1 MTNETLFE
9 RAREVAPGGV
19 NSGTRG
25 LAPVKVWQEA
35 DGAYLQDAEGNRYL
49 DDRAPWRAIREDRD
63 DAARTLVTI
72 LGIIA
77 GLKTLLAPY
86 LPFSSQRLHEM
97 LGLEGGVQD
106 GGWTAVGPAPGAPLP
121 QPQALFA
128 KLDEEQVLAR
138 EMANLGAGAE
148 SETMA

>member
-1 MTNETLFE
+1 M
-9 RAREVAPGGV
+9 
-19 NSGTRG
+19 S
-25 LAPVKVWQEA
+25 LAQ
-35 DGAYLQDAEGNRYL
+35 EGNRYL
-49 DDRAPWRAIREDRD
+49 DERAPWRAIREDRD
-63 DAARTLVTI
+63 DAARTIVTI
-72 LGIIA
+72 LGIIS

-106 GGWTAVGPAPGAPLP
+106 AGWAATSPQAGAQLP

-138 EMANLGAGAE
+138 EMANLGVDAE
-148 SETMA
+148 NSTTA

>member
-1 MTNETLFE
+1 M
-9 RAREVAPGGV
+9 
-19 NSGTRG
+19 S
-25 LAPVKVWQEA
+25 LAQ
-35 DGAYLQDAEGNRYL
+35 EGNRYL

-72 LGIIA
+72 LGIIS

-97 LGLEGGVQD
+97 LGLTGKVQD
-106 GGWTAVGPAPGAPLP
+106 GGWRAVGPAAGTQLP

-128 KLDEEQVLAR
+128 TTA
-138 EMANLGAGAE
+138 
-148 SETMA
+148 